1 MFSTIVEDSRA
12 QEKVLKWAFFI
23 LFKKN
28 FLIFVI
34 SGNGDFEVMIDMK
47 INLKVAQF
55 LPCLETTDGSL
66 YVSQ

>member
-1 MFSTIVEDSRA
+1 MSSTIVEDSRA

-34 SGNGDFEVMIDMK
+34 SGDGDFEVMIDMK
-47 INLKVAQF
+47 TNLKVA
-55 LPCLETTDGSL
+55 
-66 YVSQ
+66 